1 MIIEIPEKL
10 NGYSFYTQI
19 LPQIHRQFELENYMI
34 DFSLQNT
41 EVANPEGF
49 VNLLAAALMIK
60 NKNEDTYISKL
71 YMPESEK
78 LISFMEHIDFF
89 TPARSIPTCEVFNIN
104 YQPSYKAYNRG
115 GMSRIY
121 GIYVHSDDYS
131 ILNKHYANID
141 DIIKKIRKE
150 LSNEYDR
157 DIDYFYQNLRDSL
170 IQLVRNTIE
179 HNKNYKESGALGY
192 YMAQKT
198 PYNTI
203 EFVISD
209 VGLGYRNRITE
220 MIKENKDSNIQKYI
234 EKKDDIQDNKFLY
247 RDNEKN
253 PNRLAIEVAIN
264 YRDDSMV
271 PGLFQIRKFVLE
283 QEDSNYTQK
292 SGNIISLKPSLF
304 IHSDNYS
311 IQFEKDNP
319 YFKFYNNDFSGC
331 HIKITIPIPIK
342 QEEAL

>member
-1 MIIEIPEKL
+1 M
-10 NGYSFYTQI
+10 GDY
-19 LPQIHRQFELENYMI
+19 RI

-60 NKNEDTYISKL
+60 NKNRDTYISKL

-78 LISFMEHIDFF
+78 LISFMEYIDFF
-89 TPARSIPTCEVFNIN
+89 TPASIPLCEVFNIN
-104 YQPSYKAYNRG
+104 YRPSYKAYNRG
-115 GMSRIY
+115 GMSCIY

-131 ILNKHYANID
+131 TFNKHYANIEG
-141 DIIKKIRKE
+141 IIKKIRKE
-150 LSNEYDR
+150 LYNEYDR

-179 HNKNYKESGALGY
+179 HNKNHKEFGALGY

-209 VGLGYRNRITE
+209 AGLGYRNRIIE
-220 MIKENKDSNIQKYI
+220 MIKEKKDSNIQKYI
-234 EKKDDIQDNKFLY
+234 EKKDDIQNNEFLE

-253 PNRLAIEVAIN
+253 PNRLAIEAAIN

-292 SGNIISLKPSLF
+292 SGNVILLKPSLF
-304 IHSDNYS
+304 IHSGNYS
-311 IQFEKDNP
+311 IQFEKDKP
-319 YFKFYNNDFSGC
+319 YNKFYSNDFSGC
-331 HIKITIPIPIK
+331 HIKITIPIPIT
-342 QEEAL
+342 QDEEL